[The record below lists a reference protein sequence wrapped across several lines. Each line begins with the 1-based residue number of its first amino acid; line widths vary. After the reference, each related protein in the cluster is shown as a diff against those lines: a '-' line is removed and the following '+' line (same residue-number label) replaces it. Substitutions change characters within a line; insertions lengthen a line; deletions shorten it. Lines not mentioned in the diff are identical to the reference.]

1 MALNTNS
8 IALII
13 SAVALIGTTLQAL
26 QQHAATSDGYRRCA
40 EAVVGPWHKRTRRR
54 FRWRELRFE
63 TLYAA
68 PSIGYRM
75 ARLDRV
81 LPFCDDI
88 DLIRSDVSPV
98 GAYGERAGW
107 VSLVECLG
115 AHYVVVDHFSRG
127 KLGENRCYMVP
138 RMEIPSRSW
147 DFVPPDIIK
156 PLALCQVG
164 SLVQLVRRL
173 GLTWIEFDP
182 KSGIYRAEGNHQNIT
197 SLGVS
202 GQGTV

>member
-26 QQHAATSDGYRRCA
+26 QQYAATSDGCWRCA
-40 EAVVGPWHKRTRRR
+40 EAGVGPWHMRIRRR

-63 TLYAA
+63 TLYVA

-88 DLIRSDVSPV
+88 DLIPSEVSPV
-98 GAYGERAGW
+98 GAYGEREGW
-107 VSLVECLG
+107 VSL
-115 AHYVVVDHFSRG
+115 
-127 KLGENRCYMVP
+127 
-138 RMEIPSRSW
+138 W
-147 DFVPPDIIK
+147 
-156 PLALCQVG
+156 
-164 SLVQLVRRL
+164 
-173 GLTWIEFDP
+173 
-182 KSGIYRAEGNHQNIT
+182 
-197 SLGVS
+197 
-202 GQGTV
+202 